1 MNFRQLGIRS
11 KLMLSM
17 GVCLLVFIAI
27 SSTLSISMTSAQMRE
42 RVVENEL
49 PAQVSAIRNDIQRQI
64 AEPAAIS
71 QTLANN
77 TFLQAWEDAGNPDD
91 GLAAWTAQSR
101 RLFDANHAAT
111 VLWVSDTTSK
121 YFTEKGLDRTIDKKS
136 DKDAWFKKFLD
147 SGVSYSLNLDKD
159 GTTGVYMLFIDA
171 RVQTP
176 GGKLA
181 VAGLGLSAEALANS
195 IRNYRLGKSGYVY
208 LVSTDGTL
216 LVHRDRSLL
225 DGHHTLDKQPGITPE
240 LVRSLLGKQAFAS
253 SRYDAPAGRQ
263 FVASSYVPELNLY
276 VVAEVPEAE
285 VLGNI
290 GQTAA
295 VSAIVA
301 ALVGGA
307 VGLAAIWFVAGAI
320 SAPVMGAAGMLG
332 EIADGEGDLSRRLQ
346 ADGEDEVGKLAQA
359 FNRFVG
365 SLSGTIGKVRD
376 SSHVIAGATEEIA
389 RGNLDLSARTEAQAS
404 SIEETAAAMEELT
417 TTVRHNAEHAMEANR
432 LVSETAQS
440 AEKGGAVVAEVVRT
454 MGAITQSSRKISEI
468 IGVIDGIAF
477 QTNILALNA
486 AVEAARAGEQGR
498 GFAVVAGEVRTLA
511 QRSAA
516 ASKEIRQLI
525 LDSVA
530 KVDAGSALA
539 DGAGQA
545 MEAIVT
551 SVRRAEVLM
560 RDIAASSQE
569 QSMGIAQVNQAI
581 AQMDD
586 ATQQN
591 AALVEEAAAAAA
603 ALQEQAR
610 ELDAVVSTFKLAA
623 STPAAAAPASRKL
636 LAA

>member
-1 MNFRQLGIRS
+1 MTFRHLAIRA

-27 SSTLSISMTSAQMRE
+27 SSTLSISMTSAHMRE
-42 RVVENEL
+42 RVVGSEL

-71 QTLANN
+71 QTLAHN

-91 GLAAWTAQSR
+91 GLAAWTAQAK
-101 RLFDANHAAT
+101 RLQQANHAAT
-111 VLWVSDTTSK
+111 VFWVSDGTSK
-121 YFTEKGLDRTIDKKS
+121 YFTDRGLDRTIDKAS
-136 DKDAWFKKFLD
+136 GKDAWFKTFLD
-147 SGVSYSLNLDKD
+147 SNVPYRLDLDKD
-159 GTTGVYMLFIDA
+159 AGSDVYMLFINT

-176 GGKLA
+176 NGKLA
-181 VAGLGLSAEALANS
+181 IAGLGLSADALANS
-195 IRNYRLGKSGYVY
+195 IRSYRLGKSGYVY
-208 LVSTDGTL
+208 LVNKDGVL
-216 LVHRDRSLL
+216 MVHRDRSLL
-225 DGHHTLDKQPGITPE
+225 DGHHTLDKQPGFTPE
-240 LVRSLLGKQAFAS
+240 LAHALLAKQAFAS
-253 SRYDAPAGRQ
+253 AHYDAPAGRQ
-263 FVASSYVPELNLY
+263 FVASSYVPELGLY

-290 GQTAA
+290 GRTAA

-307 VGLAAIWFVAGAI
+307 VGLAAIWFVSGAI

-376 SSHVIAGATEEIA
+376 SSHVIAGASAEIA

-417 TTVRHNAEHAMEANR
+417 TTVRNNAAHAIEANR

-454 MGAITQSSRKISEI
+454 MGAITESSRRISEI

-511 QRSAA
+511 QRSSA

-545 MEAIVT
+545 MEAIVA

-560 RDIAASSQE
+560 RDIASSSQE
-569 QSMGIAQVNQAI
+569 QSLGITQVNQAI

-610 ELDAVVSTFKLAA
+610 ELDAIVGTFKLA
-623 STPAAAAPASRKL
+623 SGAAPASRKHL
-636 LAA
+636 PA